1 MVKARQSETSTQ
13 EVMEA
18 AGDIDGYEYL
28 MQLVPYIAVRK
39 TKGNITSNNSSTEN
53 ELLSKAHDLED
64 ELENDEDEGNAED

>member
-1 MVKARQSETSTQ
+1 
-13 EVMEA
+13 MEA

-39 TKGNITSNNSSTEN
+39 TKDNITSNNSSTEN